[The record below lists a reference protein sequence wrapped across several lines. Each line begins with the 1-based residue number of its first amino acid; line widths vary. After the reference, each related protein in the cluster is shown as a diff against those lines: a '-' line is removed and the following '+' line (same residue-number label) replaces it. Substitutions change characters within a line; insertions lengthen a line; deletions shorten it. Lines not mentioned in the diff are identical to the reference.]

1 MLAAR
6 ALVWMVARGW
16 VRSVIREGGGKGAWQ
31 LVVSSE
37 TTEGDGTCRREK
49 VTDGVVIPSELLELR
64 GASCMALRLLFLQD
78 FPNPPVPQSANGM
91 CRSGSVVLGA
101 HPLHTAFLNTSGE
114 TF

>member
-37 TTEGDGTCRREK
+37 TTKGDGTCRREK

-64 GASCMALRLLFLQD
+64 GASCMALLCCSYRTSPIPLFLSLQMECAGVARW
-78 FPNPPVPQSANGM
+78 F
-91 CRSGSVVLGA
+91 
-101 HPLHTAFLNTSGE
+101 
-114 TF
+114 